1 LLGLQLLGLVSQPGH
16 PLFSWR
22 HRCAEEKTS
31 LLIAKSRTS
40 GSFSQ
45 SLARQEHSAND
56 HEEEEEE
63 AKLNDLVGEAI
74 SQGLSHFGGK
84 NVVESLIYILE
95 LEHSVNLRNV
105 ANELDALR
113 RGFESMF
120 GNAAYVVEEKVRN
133 NLAKNLGLDPGGRTL
148 EELIEAAKKSL
159 GPNSKEETMQV

>member
-1 LLGLQLLGLVSQPGH
+1 LGLQLVGLVSQPGH
-16 PLFSWR
+16 ALFSR
-22 HRCAEEKTS
+22 AHRYAERKTR
-31 LLIAKSRTS
+31 LLIAKSWTS
-40 GSFSQ
+40 ASFSQ
-45 SLARQEHSAND
+45 SLARQEHSTND
-56 HEEEEEE
+56 HEEE

-95 LEHSVNLRNV
+95 LEHSVDLRNV

-133 NLAKNLGLDPGGRTL
+133 NLAKNLGLDPDGRTL
-148 EELIEAAKKSL
+148 EELIEAARKSL